1 MKIRLALFIGCALLG
16 AVLIAHAGNS
26 TSVEARLA
34 KQLGLKPADVIASPI
49 PGLYRITIGPAVA
62 YASADGR
69 YLIRGDIID
78 MRGGENLTANQ
89 RAQAR
94 LAYLTQLAP
103 SDMIVFASSHP
114 KHTITVLTDID
125 CGYCRALE
133 RDRPALNAMGI
144 TVRYLSYPRDGK
156 DSVSWQKAVDVW
168 CSKDR
173 KAAFESAMSGRTVK
187 SAECSSTAVA
197 AGYQF
202 GQMLGLDGTPA
213 IITEHGQLIDGYLPP
228 QELGYALGMVPQS
241 VRDAPH

>member
-1 MKIRLALFIGCALLG
+1 MRTRLTLLIGCALLG
-16 AVLIAHAGNS
+16 AMLFAHAGNN

-34 KQLGLKPADVIASPI
+34 KQLGLKPAAVTPSPI

-78 MRGGENLTANQ
+78 MNGGENLTANQ

-103 SDMIVFASSHP
+103 SDMIVFAPSHP

-125 CGYCRALE
+125 CEYCRVLE
-133 RDRPALNAMGI
+133 HDRPALNAMGI
-144 TVRYLSYPRDGK
+144 TVRYLSYPRDGEG
-156 DSVSWQKAVDVW
+156 SASWQKAVDVW
-168 CSKDR
+168 CAKDR
-173 KAAFESAMSGRTVK
+173 KTAFESAMNGRTVK
-187 SAECSSTAVA
+187 SAKCNSTAVA

-228 QELGYALGMVPQS
+228 SELESALGIAPQS
-241 VRDAPH
+241 ARKASH